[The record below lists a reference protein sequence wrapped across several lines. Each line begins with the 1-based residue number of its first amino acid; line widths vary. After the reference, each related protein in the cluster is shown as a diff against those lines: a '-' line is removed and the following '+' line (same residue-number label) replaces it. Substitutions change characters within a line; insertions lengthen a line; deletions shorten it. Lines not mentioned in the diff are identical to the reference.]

1 MISELQN
8 KTAEARKWYERA
20 VELDPKAAIASN
32 NLAWIYAENGE
43 NLDIALQLAQAAKSQ
58 LPETAQI
65 NDTLGWVYYKKG
77 MAPQAVTFLEEAT
90 REEPTNATTHY
101 RLGLAYLKQGNQRAA
116 KLSIQEAL
124 KINPNFREAD
134 DAKKTLTTIKS

>member
-1 MISELQN
+1 MPPWKSPN
-8 KTAEARKWYERA
+8 
-20 VELDPKAAIASN
+20 IA
-32 NLAWIYAENGE
+32 
-43 NLDIALQLAQAAKSQ
+43 
-58 LPETAQI
+58 
-65 NDTLGWVYYKKG
+65 DTLGWVYYKKG